1 MKEMEFLSQ
10 LHHPNVVGYMGIEHE
25 GNCTNVFLEY
35 VPGGSIYS
43 LLGKFGSF
51 DEVGLPPSFS
61 PCFFLYF
68 ILFYFILVIIIIWLI
83 VNSP

>member
-10 LHHPNVVGYMGIEHE
+10 LHHSNIVGYMGIEHE

-61 PCFFLYF
+61 PCFLY
-68 ILFYFILVIIIIWLI
+68 ILFYFILFLLL
-83 VNSP
+83 SSFG

>member
-10 LHHPNVVGYMGIEHE
+10 LHHSNIVGYMGIEHE

-43 LLGKFGSF
+43 LLSKFGSF
-51 DEVGLPPSFS
+51 DEVGLPFSYLFS
-61 PCFFLYF
+61 PFFYYYYSLADDCY
-68 ILFYFILVIIIIWLI
+68 L
-83 VNSP
+83 SP